1 MNTKLILSKFPNI
14 SSICKSILITEE
26 KLYKKYVIR
35 ENRKQITFEINISN
49 RKALIFFG
57 IVRYTIS
64 TSTQTQLLCV
74 FFEITM
80 KILYIMFQIFFKFVK
95 SCLRCIYQTETT
107 LSGDKTNYFY
117 DNSDIIKLP
126 EKLMMHYFFGSL
138 CCSLLIFL
146 TVNIMLN

>member
-26 KLYKKYVIR
+26 KLYKMYVSR

-49 RKALIFFG
+49 RKALIFFVFLD
-57 IVRYTIS
+57 IQYLHLRKHHYFV
-64 TSTQTQLLCV
+64 C

-80 KILYIMFQIFFKFVK
+80 KILYLMFQIFLKFVK

-107 LSGDKTNYFY
+107 LSGDKTNYFD
-117 DNSDIIKLP
+117 DNSDINKLP

-146 TVNIMLN
+146 KVNIMLN